1 MNEMQVQQH
10 RCGTATETNEITKWD
25 RRTSPCNWTENEI
38 KVNDWN
44 QKNKTANETMN
55 EVK

>member
-1 MNEMQVQQH
+1 MNASATTQKF
-10 RCGTATETNEITKWD
+10 RTATETNEITKWD

-44 QKNKTANETMN
+44 QKKKTANETVN